1 MKFLKP
7 LSIIFACTFAGEL
20 MRYTIPLP
28 VPANIYGILLLF
40 LLLVTKIVPLSS
52 VETTGNFLI
61 DFMPVMFIPA
71 GVGIISGWQSLSHIL
86 IPYIA
91 ILVISTIIVMC
102 VTANV
107 ADVIISKRGDK

>member
-52 VETTGNFLI
+52 VETAGNFLI

-71 GVGIISGWQSLSHIL
+71 GVGIISSWQSLSPIL
-86 IPYIA
+86 IPYSA

-102 VTANV
+102 VTAKV
-107 ADVIISKRGDK
+107 ADVIISKRGDN

>member
-71 GVGIISGWQSLSHIL
+71 GVGIISSWQSLSPIL

-91 ILVISTIIVMC
+91 ILVTSTIIVMC

>member
-71 GVGIISGWQSLSHIL
+71 GVGIISSWQSLSPIL

-107 ADVIISKRGDK
+107 ADVIISNRGDK

>member
-28 VPANIYGILLLF
+28 VPANIYGLLLLF

-61 DFMPVMFIPA
+61 DFMPVMFILRESESSPA
-71 GVGIISGWQSLSHIL
+71 GSHFHLYSYLIL
-86 IPYIA
+86 RF
-91 ILVISTIIVMC
+91 L
-102 VTANV
+102 
-107 ADVIISKRGDK
+107 

>member
-71 GVGIISGWQSLSHIL
+71 GVGIISSRQSLSPIL

>member
-28 VPANIYGILLLF
+28 VPANIYGLLLLF
-40 LLLVTKIVPLSS
+40 LLLVTEIVPLSS

-71 GVGIISGWQSLSHIL
+71 GVGIISSWQSLSPIL

-102 VTANV
+102 VTAKV

>member
-28 VPANIYGILLLF
+28 VPANIYGLLLLF

-71 GVGIISGWQSLSHIL
+71 GVGIISSW
-86 IPYIA
+86 P
-91 ILVISTIIVMC
+91 
-102 VTANV
+102 VTFTYTHTLYCDSCNLNHYSYV
-107 ADVIISKRGDK
+107 CNSEGC